1 MWEDSNRAPSV
12 PNASTLSITPKRSSS
27 RDVYDWFLSRYRY
40 RNAKEKVL
48 YIENAKIKRGCFYEE
63 NREMFKIPGKSSLYR
78 KIRNIEVRNID
89 VN

>member
-48 YIENAKIKRGCFYEE
+48 YIENAKIKRKKIVKCSRFQEKVRYIEKFA
-63 NREMFKIPGKSSLYR
+63 NRGSQR
-78 KIRNIEVRNID
+78 
-89 VN
+89 